1 MALTKKQ
8 VEEDY
13 SKVKKE
19 YDQRMQK
26 AFTRNQEKDI
36 VDTRLDEDLK
46 QFAWE
51 IDAEKI
57 EQSKNLVKSALGMNE
72 ALLVQEDPK
81 RLQQYLIAVNKY
93 GTYISRE
100 INKRKMKLGKCV
112 YYYQCE
118 LRKQKLSQ
126 NLSSKAESGKED
138 ELLAR
143 QTPLQLL
150 YDDKIIAQAK
160 FDNLYKLDT
169 RLEELNFV
177 IQRILK
183 RIEIGESNRNGVGSP
198 GF

>member
-1 MALTKKQ
+1 MVLSKKQ
-8 VEEDY
+8 VEEGY
-13 SKVKKE
+13 VKVKKE

-36 VDTRLDEDLK
+36 VDAKLDEDLK
-46 QFAWE
+46 KFAWE
-51 IDAEKI
+51 VDAEKI
-57 EQSKNLVKSALGMNE
+57 EQSRGLVKSALNMNE
-72 ALLVQEDPK
+72 AIFVNETPQ
-81 RLQQYLIAVNKY
+81 RLQQYLIAVSKY
-93 GTYISRE
+93 GTYISGE
-100 INKRKMKLGKCV
+100 INKRKMKLGKCT

-118 LRKQKLSQ
+118 LRKQKLNQ

-160 FDNLYKLDT
+160 FDNLHKLDT

-177 IQRILK
+177 LQRILK
-183 RIEIGESNRNGVGSP
+183 RIEINESNRNGGSGP